1 MAARAALLLLAALA
15 AAAQQRAAAGAAA
28 ADAATCACTAGGLT
42 LTVQAQPPAFT
53 YAVSSAL
60 TGAAWLEG
68 GSLALLQAGSYL
80 TPGAGLTAGAPALG
94 SGADALGAYAYC
106 AVPWAANGSAPFT
119 ANFTCYAEHIAFAL
133 HFPEGYSFASPQQ
146 TALPATHFPQWQK
159 TASTLASAATGYVE
173 WAGEMDTYGNSH
185 GVGLQGYQGGVESGP
200 LLLYNASQLALGGAL
215 PQALVLGPGGG
226 PGTHVAHG
234 VLGVVRDPAA
244 APPAAPCAG
253 GSLDC
258 YAAPHTDKAGGS
270 LAPGVPGGGL
280 LVQAGNASACCAAC
294 AALGQLCDAWVYDTD
309 GTAGDGNNCWPL
321 LGVTGSTQGAG
332 DRVLGLAPAAAPACP
347 APDTD
352 AAPAASTP
360 SLGFEAGVGNST
372 PAACCRLCGTLGP
385 SACASWVLHSA
396 SGLCFPLLTASAARA
411 PAPGVLTGAPAP
423 LPMVLAAGVQ
433 GRIAAL
439 PPRFASVW
447 WLAGAASGLSDA
459 VMAYG
464 WALRRA
470 AGLQRLDK
478 ALDPQRNLLTYWR
491 FVLVSFFSLAALR
504 GPWRACIVRCSASLE
519 LSPLTHPCPPP
530 PSTPRR

>member
-15 AAAQQRAAAGAAA
+15 AAAQQRAA
-28 ADAATCACTAGGLT
+28 DTATFACTAGGLT
-42 LTVQAQPPAFT
+42 LTVQAQPPAAFT
-53 YAVSSAL
+53 YAVASAL

-94 SGADALGAYAYC
+94 SGEDALGAYTYC
-106 AVPWAANGSAPFT
+106 AVPWETNGSAPFFFT

-133 HFPEGYSFASPQQ
+133 HFPGGYSFASPQQ
-146 TALPATHFPQWQK
+146 TALPATHFPQWQR

-173 WAGEMDTYGNSH
+173 WAGEMDTYNNRH

-244 APPAAPCAG
+244 AAPPAAPCSG

-258 YAAPHTDKAGGS
+258 YAAPHTDKQGGG

-321 LGVTGSTQGAG
+321 LGVTGSTQGAS

-347 APDTD
+347 APAAD

-385 SACASWVLHSA
+385 SACAAWVLHSA
-396 SGLCFPLLTASAARA
+396 SGLCFPLLTPSAARA
-411 PAPGVLTGAPAP
+411 PAPGVLTGAPTP
-423 LPMVLAAGVQ
+423 PPMVLAAGVQ

-491 FVLVSFFSLAALR
+491 FVVCCFFLR
-504 GPWRACIVRCSASLE
+504 GPVVGTLAWRAAARPW
-519 LSPLTHPCPPP
+519 LSPLTP
-530 PSTPRR
+530 